1 MHAGKTCFFFF
12 RNPFSP
18 SFQERNTLNHTYS
31 DSPSLALSPPVLISR
46 FMTKTKTFL
55 WTMIEWPRGNL
66 SRTIKI
72 LFPIR
77 GQTGLLGFVERR
89 LLYPSGFVI
98 FLAILISGLQII
110 KTCLYISII
119 DRSKYMMPIAAIGE
133 LNVDGIVF
141 RSFGYRPVGKKS
153 IKQKKIVLFLYH
165 WSNRISWF
173 FLPCF
178 TFFVS
183 DCDLQ
188 ILTYCFRWKI
198 PYRRARL
205 MIETLWKHVFLVSL
219 TRIKNG
225 KRSEDVSR

>member
-1 MHAGKTCFFFF
+1 M
-12 RNPFSP
+12 PLSP
-18 SFQERNTLNHTYS
+18 WFLVRDTLNHTYS
-31 DSPSLALSPPVLISR
+31 DSPSFALLRGMYFRSLISR
-46 FMTKTKTFL
+46 
-55 WTMIEWPRGNL
+55 IETLLCITVEWSGRDHCCSIRSL
-66 SRTIKI
+66 C
-72 LFPIR
+72 PI
-77 GQTGLLGFVERR
+77 QLKSEALGFIERR

-119 DRSKYMMPIAAIGE
+119 DRRKFMMLIAAIGE
-133 LNVDGIVF
+133 LHVDGIVF

-173 FLPCF
+173 FLPRF

-183 DCDLQ
+183 GCDLQ
-188 ILTYCFRWKI
+188 ILTYYFRWKI
-198 PYRRARL
+198 PYRRARP

-219 TRIKNG
+219 TRIRNG